1 MNASLIKNFIDVQIQ
16 ILESVFPRQGFGLPL
31 FIGETG
37 GLETAITGGTYSQ
50 ATTTVTVTKT
60 AHGLNVGQLIEVDA
74 LTGTAVDGRYTVAT
88 VPNANTFTYT
98 AGTSLTTTGN
108 ITFAVVK
115 RVASYE
121 NIAQVEANFVNTTP
135 EYKAAQAFFAQ
146 GGNAKKLLIGFKV
159 STETYSQALDAI
171 RAVRDDFYAVAIKD
185 TTKAVQL
192 ALASTIKALDGE
204 KIVFFRTDDA
214 NTLLAGNSTDL
225 GSELKLLDNDYA
237 YVTYHYNA
245 SNKYPEMAI
254 MGRVLPIEETAKQ
267 AAGSTAWHHQAVLD
281 ELGEPFES
289 SFNPAG
295 GKFAF
300 TQAERDTLDAKNVE
314 ALEFDGL
321 NTRTLGGKMAGGE
334 WGDIIHGVAW
344 LKARIAEDQYLLQTQ
359 KADNLSKVTYD
370 PVGFSEV
377 EGVLANRLG
386 MAVQT
391 NFIAENFKITMPKLE
406 ETSATDRKNRLLKD
420 INFTARLTGAIKFME
435 IRGVVTI

>member
-121 NIAQVEANFVNTTP
+121 NIAQVEADFVNTTP

>member
-37 GLETAITGGTYSQ
+37 ALETAITGGTYSQ
-50 ATTTVTVTKT
+50 TTTTVTVTKT
-60 AHGLNVGQLIEVDA
+60 AHGLSVGQLIEVDA

-88 VPNANTFTYT
+88 VTNANTFTYT

-115 RVASYE
+115 RVALYE
-121 NIAQVEANFVNTTP
+121 NIAQVEADFVNTTP
-135 EYKAAQAFFAQ
+135 EYKAGQAFFAQ
-146 GGNAKKLLIGFKV
+146 GGNAKKLLIGFKT
-159 STETYSQALDAI
+159 STETYSQALTAI
-171 RAVRDDFYAVAIKD
+171 QAVRDDFYAVAIKD

-192 ALASTIKALDGE
+192 ALASTIKALAGE

-237 YVTYHYNA
+237 HVTFHYNA

-281 ELGEPFES
+281 ELGEPFEA

-300 TQAERDTLDAKNVE
+300 TQVERDTLDAKNVE
-314 ALEFDGL
+314 ALENDGL

-334 WGDIIHGVAW
+334 WGDVIHGVAW

-370 PVGFSEV
+370 PIGFNEV

-386 MAVQT
+386 MAVKT
-391 NFIAENFKITMPKLE
+391 NFIAENFTITMPKLE
-406 ETSATDRKNRLLKD
+406 NTNATDRQNRLLKD